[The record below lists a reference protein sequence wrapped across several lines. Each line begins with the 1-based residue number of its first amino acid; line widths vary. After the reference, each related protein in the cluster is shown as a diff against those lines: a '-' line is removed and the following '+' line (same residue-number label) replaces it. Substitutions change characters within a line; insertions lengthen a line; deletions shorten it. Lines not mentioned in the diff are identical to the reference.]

1 MRLVTGNG
9 TLILYGNGVMT
20 VTSPEYKEEVTTI
33 TREFDNDSAEVLVRA
48 FYTKHETERHILE
61 LSHPISYALRTLDDD
76 EKDVTLR
83 LALAKGRLRGVT

>member
-9 TLILYGNGVMT
+9 TLIEYVNGVMT
-20 VTSPEYKEEVTTI
+20 VTSPEYKGEVTTI
-33 TREFDNDSAEVLVRA
+33 TTELDNDEAQVLARA
-48 FYTKHETERHILE
+48 LYINHETERHLRE
-61 LSHPISYALRTLDDD
+61 LSHAIAYALRTLDDD